1 MNELIFVSGNQLQH
15 QLHIVRKP
23 TIIQLPISFE
33 FKIVPCKT
41 ATYDCNTLK
50 MKQNPSNAWAK
61 TLHNDS
67 SSFTRNIWMYYTT
80 TAISTFETDKLIDFS
95 TFISAIGGN
104 LGLFL
109 GISFVG
115 VLFSLYDWIQSK
127 VSLFGRGN
135 NAKKTLASGFANMI
149 KFDNLIK

>member
-1 MNELIFVSGNQLQH
+1 
-15 QLHIVRKP
+15 
-23 TIIQLPISFE
+23 
-33 FKIVPCKT
+33 
-41 ATYDCNTLK
+41 

-127 VSLFGRGN
+127 VSLFGHGN

>member
-1 MNELIFVSGNQLQH
+1 MNWFLYLE
-15 QLHIVRKP
+15 
-23 TIIQLPISFE
+23 ISYSINCLLLENPPSYNCQFPFE

>member
-1 MNELIFVSGNQLQH
+1 
-15 QLHIVRKP
+15 
-23 TIIQLPISFE
+23 
-33 FKIVPCKT
+33 
-41 ATYDCNTLK
+41 
-50 MKQNPSNAWAK
+50 
-61 TLHNDS
+61 
-67 SSFTRNIWMYYTT
+67 MYYTT

-127 VSLFGRGN
+127 VSLFGRGD

>member
-1 MNELIFVSGNQLQH
+1 MIVVNYCTHFNSKQIFVQFSIPVDLN
-15 QLHIVRKP
+15 
-23 TIIQLPISFE
+23 TA
-33 FKIVPCKT
+33 PCKT
-41 ATYDCNTLK
+41 VTYDANTLK

-67 SSFTRNIWMYYTT
+67 DSFTRNIWMYYTT
-80 TAISTFETDKLIDFS
+80 TAVSTFKTDKLIDFS
-95 TFISAIGGN
+95 TFVSAIGGN

-109 GISFVG
+109 GVSFVG

-127 VSLFGRGN
+127 VSLFGRDDRG
-135 NAKKTLASGFANMI
+135 KKSLANGFANMI